1 MINQLNIW
9 VAALIPIAWEAIT
22 DYRDNKKEKKDR
34 KALDVL
40 YRAVWYTAVGIVLHI
55 TGIMSQTFWQF
66 AILGLGSYVMVFDY
80 IMGYLLKKNIFY
92 VGTTSKLDQLWGFV
106 PPWGSVIIRG
116 IIFASALTAFYDLSK
131 IIYGN

>member
-1 MINQLNIW
+1 MINQLIIW

-40 YRAVWYTAVGIVLHI
+40 YRAVWYTAVGTILHI
-55 TGIMSQTFWQF
+55 TGIMNQTFWQF

-106 PPWGSVIIRG
+106 PPWGSIIIRG

-131 IIYGN
+131 IIYG